1 VARAAARLDRDR
13 ELAFLPQDD
22 PEAEPLLA
30 VLPEDERF
38 ETWHLAAADGSLAG
52 HGAGAVELLAALR
65 VTRQLGRLLGLVP
78 DGALDRAYQVVARQR
93 GRLGRLVPDRPGP
106 RRYP

>member
-1 VARAAARLDRDR
+1 VARVAARLDRDR
-13 ELAFLPQDD
+13 KLAFMPQDD

-38 ETWHLAAADGSLAG
+38 ETWHLAAPDGSLAG
-52 HGAGAVELLAALR
+52 HGAGVVELLGALR
-65 VTRQLGRLLGLVP
+65 LTRPLGRLLGLVP
-78 DGALDRAYQVVARQR
+78 NRALDRAYGVVARQR

-106 RRYP
+106 RRFP